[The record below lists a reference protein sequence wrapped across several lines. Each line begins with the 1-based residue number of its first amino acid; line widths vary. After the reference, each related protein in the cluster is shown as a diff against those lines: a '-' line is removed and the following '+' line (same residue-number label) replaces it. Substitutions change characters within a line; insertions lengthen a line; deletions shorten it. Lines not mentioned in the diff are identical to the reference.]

1 MSRKVCSSWLLL
13 LAVFFGAAGC
23 AGETPAP
30 PPEAQNADAPV
41 PQAELTSSGEMT
53 N

>member
-1 MSRKVCSSWLLL
+1 MSRNVLSSWLLL
-13 LAVFFGAAGC
+13 AALFVGVAGC